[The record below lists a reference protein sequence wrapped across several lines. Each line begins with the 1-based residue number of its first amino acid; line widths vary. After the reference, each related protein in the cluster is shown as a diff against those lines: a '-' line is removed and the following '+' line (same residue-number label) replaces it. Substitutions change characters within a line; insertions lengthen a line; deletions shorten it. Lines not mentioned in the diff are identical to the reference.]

1 MTIGRSGMNKI
12 LISAFLLLNLSVLIT
27 AQVHPFPQNIKYPYG
42 YVPKTIDMVWVKSEY
57 DKWLKSA
64 LTTCGSDKLFITTDA
79 GYKVEAIGFAAF
91 IFAYMGDSA
100 KFASTYNFYKANL
113 TTQAGG
119 MMGWQGSCSGPSAQ
133 GGATDGDVDVAL
145 GLIVASWQWPNAGY
159 LEKAKAVITVLKKM
173 VVNCK
178 SASGDSIKC
187 LTMGYNFGGCS
198 QTDISYYNPAAFRE
212 YAKVIGNAQDSAMW
226 IKLADDT
233 YTILNAGANATTGLV
248 PDRQSVTGG
257 SGSYGD
263 DACRTPWRIT
273 LDYLWNGNEKA
284 KAWCIKISNFAKSVG
299 IKKIGVS
306 GQGGSSHESKFV
318 GGFVIAAMA
327 NSQELVDEFA
337 AEMKNLNDTYNW
349 FTKVLKFCYLIT
361 MTGNQWRNDLFGTGT
376 ISHEQTTS
384 SASIDRIHWKFL
396 GNRELSVT
404 GLQPGDAI
412 SLTDISGKQLYYKIS
427 QGYKASITISSIKN
441 GCLILTIKNQNKKI
455 FKSGFISK

>member
-1 MTIGRSGMNKI
+1 MNKV
-12 LISAFLLLNLSVLIT
+12 LKSAFLLLNLSVLIA
-27 AQVHPFPQNIKYPYG
+27 AQVHPFPQNMKYPYG
-42 YVPKTIDMVWVKSEY
+42 YVPKTIDIEWVKSEY

-64 LTTCGSDKLFITTDA
+64 LTTCSNDKLFITTDA
-79 GYKVEAIGFAAF
+79 GYKVEAIGFAAL

-100 KFASTYNFYKANL
+100 RFASTYNFYKANL

-187 LTMGYNFGGCS
+187 LTMGYNYGGCS
-198 QTDISYYNPAAFRE
+198 MTDISYYNPAAFRE

-226 IKLADDT
+226 VKLADDT
-233 YTILNAGANATTGLV
+233 YTILNAGANANTGLV
-248 PDRQSVTGG
+248 ADRQSVTGSP
-257 SGSYGD
+257 SGNYAD

-273 LDYLWNGNEKA
+273 LDYLWNGNLKA
-284 KAWCIKISNFAKSVG
+284 KEWCIKLSNFAKTLG
-299 IKKIGVS
+299 IKKVS
-306 GQGGSSHESKFV
+306 GSFSLSGQPGGTHESKYV

-361 MTGNQWRNDLFGTGT
+361 MTGNQWRNDQFGTV
-376 ISHEQTTS
+376 SVPNEQKKS
-384 SASIDRIHWKFL
+384 SASIDRVHWKLL

-404 GLQPGDAI
+404 GLQPGYAI
-412 SLTDISGKQLYYKIS
+412 SLTDVSGKQLYCKIS
-427 QGYKASITISSIKN
+427 QGNKTSLTISSIKN
-441 GCLILTIKNQNKKI
+441 GCLILAIKNQNNKML
-455 FKSGFISK
+455 KSGCISK